1 MELSGKSG
9 GAGGSIDGS
18 TSEYIVEL
26 RLGVRAVCG
35 GDPKIVIDSSGSAL
49 MS

>member
-18 TSEYIVEL
+18 TFECLDEA

-35 GDPKIVIDSSGSAL
+35 GDPNMVLDTSGSAL
-49 MS
+49 TS